1 MLHHVSNKIIIRD
14 STLREGLQIPGVSIS
29 FKDKIRLIHLM
40 DKMCIPEIEIGIP
53 EGIDASINIAEYIY
67 KNKFSLKTT
76 ALVPSYTAGWR
87 QQLDS
92 AARHHFYH
100 VDIITPTSDFLLKDY
115 ELYKT
120 RKSRIWPHIKK
131 CIVYAKNLDLDV
143 GVGFID
149 ATRSDTDF
157 LLRLTK
163 EVSKSGASRAI
174 IYDTVGVS
182 LPHLIFNLISQIRK
196 ATDMAIFMHC
206 HNDYGLATANSLA
219 GFRAGASGIDVSVN
233 GLGGRSGNAALE
245 EVVLALE
252 NLNRVNT
259 GINLSLIKK
268 LSTLT
273 ERITGIKCFPLKPIV
288 GDYSFVHIP
297 LMHIRCVAKG
307 DTDTFE
313 PFDPR
318 QVGNERRY
326 VFSLPLDYKRAIEPF
341 LEKLDIHPSEK
352 KISRILKTLKQKKF
366 SCGLTENEIM
376 NIIRKLI

>member
-1 MLHHVSNKIIIRD
+1 MLHHISNKIIIRD
-14 STLREGLQIPGVSIS
+14 STLREGLQIPGVRIS
-29 FKDKIRLIHLM
+29 FEDKIRLVHLM
-40 DKMCIPEIEIGIP
+40 DKIGIPEIEIGIP
-53 EGIDASINIAEYIY
+53 EGIDASIDIAEYIY

-76 ALVPSYTAGWR
+76 ALVPCYTAGWR

-100 VDIITPTSDFLLKDY
+100 VDIITPTSNFLLRDY
-115 ELYKT
+115 ELYK
-120 RKSRIWPHIKK
+120 IKK
-131 CIVYAKNLDLDV
+131 LQISSKIKECIVYAKNLGLDV

-149 ATRSDTDF
+149 ATRSDIDF

-163 EVSKSGASRAI
+163 EASNAGSSRLI
-174 IYDTVGVS
+174 IYDTVGIS
-182 LPHLIFNLISQIRK
+182 LPHLIVNLVSQIRK
-196 ATDMAIFMHC
+196 TTDMAIFMHC

-219 GFRAGASGIDVSVN
+219 GFGAGANGIDVSVN

-252 NLNRVNT
+252 NLYGVNT

-268 LSTLT
+268 LSILT

-297 LMHIRCVAKG
+297 LMHIRCVARG
-307 DTDTFE
+307 HTDTFE
-313 PFDPR
+313 PFDPQ

-326 VFSLPLDYKRAIEPF
+326 AFSLPLDYKRAIEPF

-352 KISRILKTLKQKKF
+352 KISRILRILKQKKF
-366 SCGLTENEIM
+366 SCGLTKNQIT
-376 NIIRKLI
+376 NIIKKLT